1 MCGCSGTSVKMSS
14 KFMFN
19 VNNARL
25 NSAMLN
31 SARLN
36 SVRLNSARLN
46 SGNLN
51 KVRFSNRS
59 FRISAPRKVFQNQK
73 VTQPSFSNKK
83 VVLKKFYFSY

>member
-25 NSAMLN
+25 NTFRVA
-31 SARLN
+31 
-36 SVRLNSARLN
+36 
-46 SGNLN
+46 
-51 KVRFSNRS
+51 NRS

-73 VTQPSFSNKK
+73 VRKPLFSNTKRG
-83 VVLKKFYFSY
+83 LKRFYFSY